1 VRADR
6 LYPIVLI
13 VWFFAAYALGDS
25 GRLAVLEPPA
35 PQVIIAGLTALLLA
49 NSVALPGFRG
59 WLASLD
65 VRRLVAVHCTRFV
78 GIYFLLLYGRGQLP
92 YDFAVKGGWGDI
104 AVAIGATALVAVPG
118 LVARRGLVLA
128 WNVLGLLDI
137 LFVGATAAR
146 LAAADPS
153 SMRGLLHLPLSLLPT
168 FLVPLI
174 IATHVWLFWR
184 LTSAPHPR
192 PPLNPPGA

>member
-35 PQVIIAGLTALLLA
+35 PQVIIAGLTALLLG
-49 NSVALPGFRG
+49 NSVVLPGFRG
-59 WLASLD
+59 WLASVD
-65 VRRLVAVHCTRFV
+65 VRRLIAVHCTRFV
-78 GIYFLLLYGRGQLP
+78 GIYFLVLHGRGQLP

-104 AVAIGATALVAVPG
+104 AVATAAVALLVIPG
-118 LVARRGLVLA
+118 LVERRGVVLV
-128 WNVLGLLDI
+128 WNVIGLIDI
-137 LFVGATAAR
+137 LFVAATAAR

-153 SMRGLLHLPLSLLPT
+153 SMRALLHLPLSLLPT

-184 LTSAPHPR
+184 LASVSR
-192 PPLNPPGA
+192 PVDLR